1 MVKESP
7 WAESV
12 RWSCE
17 RITGRSDRPVVGCS
31 ERDLRALQ
39 RVLGR
44 PLPQAYVAFLTAVG
58 RSPGDFL
65 QGMDFAYDKLKP
77 LQEIVAVV
85 MSESGAKMP
94 VDGFCFLSNP
104 SYAFLWFKLGESE
117 DPPVHLYQEGWSDS
131 KVVRPSFSAY
141 LEEVVV
147 EQWGVRRRPVRA
159 RQR

>member
-1 MVKESP
+1 MGTESP

-17 RITGRSDRPVVGCS
+17 RIAGRSDRPVVGCT
-31 ERDLRALQ
+31 ERDLWALQ

-65 QGMDFAYDKLKP
+65 QGTHVGYDKLKFLQKNIP
-77 LQEIVAVV
+77 LV

-94 VDGFCFLSNP
+94 VDGFCFASNP
-104 SYAFLWFKLGESE
+104 SYAFLWFSLGDSE
-117 DPPVHLYQEGWSDS
+117 DPPVHSFEEGWRES
-131 KVVRPSFSAY
+131 KVVRSSFSGW
-141 LEEVVV
+141 LEGAVG
-147 EQWGVRRRPVRA
+147 EQWGVRRRPLRA
-159 RQR
+159 KKG